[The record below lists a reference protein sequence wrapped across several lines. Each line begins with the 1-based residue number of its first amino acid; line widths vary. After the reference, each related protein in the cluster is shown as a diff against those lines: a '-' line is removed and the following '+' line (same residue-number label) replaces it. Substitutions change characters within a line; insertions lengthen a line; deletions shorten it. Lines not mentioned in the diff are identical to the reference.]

1 MTTLTTHHNYWLH
14 TQDKNHHESQLNNR
28 FLYLTGSNFGLIS
41 PESSSL
47 AGVLEHIHDAPAT
60 WAAAQLLSLRYL
72 RARAWWW
79 CRRFFAAF
87 VEAGSQQVPRKTPR
101 FRGSG

>member
-41 PESSSL
+41 
-47 AGVLEHIHDAPAT
+47 
-60 WAAAQLLSLRYL
+60 LRLGGY
-72 RARAWWW
+72 A
-79 CRRFFAAF
+79 
-87 VEAGSQQVPRKTPR
+87 
-101 FRGSG
+101 